1 MYNELKKLEREV
13 ADLKTQLTALQQ
25 LVNQISE
32 TTYKTS
38 KREIINREVQFLQ
51 KVYDKD
57 GGVVIEINP

>member
-51 KVYDKD
+51 KVYDKN
-57 GGVVIEINP
+57 GAIVTEINP